1 MNNDPNTNP
10 ELAKAM
16 KVAEFKFG
24 LIAPVLQGTY
34 IEVSA
39 AAYYKRVT
47 AEKLTL
53 PDGKTVKLSYKTLEK
68 WTSEYKRFGFDALI
82 PRGRSDCGTSR
93 ALSDEA
99 IERIY
104 TLKQMFPRMNA
115 TQIWNQLHKEG
126 YLEEKTSVDSVRRFI
141 RHHDLKGACIPN
153 IKDRKAFE
161 EDAFGKLWQ
170 ADTKYLPAIT
180 EDGKTRTVYCVGIL
194 DDYSRMEL
202 KSELFYED
210 NAVNFQKV
218 LKDSIA
224 AYGTIPDKLM
234 VDNGGPYANEQ
245 LSLICGELGI
255 QLIHNKP
262 RDAAAKAKRERAW
275 RTLDSRLINQ
285 LDPSQIHSLAQFN
298 DIYRE
303 YVRSYNTTKHT
314 GIGCTPF
321 ERYQKTID
329 QVKRKP
335 KSSEWLDACFLNR
348 ISRTVRLDST
358 ITIDNVSY
366 DVPMEFIRQKVEIRY
381 MPSDMST
388 AYILYDD
395 KKYPI
400 RRTNKVENAHTKRNN
415 PPMGL
420 DYAKMGSDG
429 K

>member
-1 MNNDPNTNP
+1 M
-10 ELAKAM
+10 
-16 KVAEFKFG
+16 
-24 LIAPVLQGTY
+24 
-34 IEVSA
+34 
-39 AAYYKRVT
+39 
-47 AEKLTL
+47 
-53 PDGKTVKLSYKTLEK
+53 
-68 WTSEYKRFGFDALI
+68 
-82 PRGRSDCGTSR
+82 
-93 ALSDEA
+93 
-99 IERIY
+99 
-104 TLKQMFPRMNA
+104 
-115 TQIWNQLHKEG
+115 
-126 YLEEKTSVDSVRRFI
+126 
-141 RHHDLKGACIPN
+141 
-153 IKDRKAFE
+153 
-161 EDAFGKLWQ
+161 
-170 ADTKYLPAIT
+170 
-180 EDGKTRTVYCVGIL
+180 
-194 DDYSRMEL
+194 
-202 KSELFYED
+202 
-210 NAVNFQKV
+210 
-218 LKDSIA
+218 
-224 AYGTIPDKLM
+224 
-234 VDNGGPYANEQ
+234 
-245 LSLICGELGI
+245 
-255 QLIHNKP
+255 
-262 RDAAAKAKRERAW
+262 
-275 RTLDSRLINQ
+275 DSRLINQ